1 MALYSASCD
10 ARKKG
15 YCFKI
20 YDAYRP
26 MSAVNHFLR
35 WANDE
40 SDQRTKPLYYPDLNK
55 SDIISGG
62 YISPTSSHTRGSA
75 IDLTLVCADSGEELD
90 MGGPFDFFG
99 ELSHPDYEKITAKQQ
114 EMQSFLTFAALL
126 YFLKHDFRF
135 GIDFAVLAERSEI
148 VCFPIYSV
156 NSLNTKFFASRSFV
170 LVVYRYS
177 FYSHTVKGKEV

>member
-99 ELSHPDYEKITAKQQ
+99 ELSHPDYEKITAKQKKNRLILR
-114 EMQSFLTFAALL
+114 EIMVSNGFKSIRTEWWHFSLKDEPYPDT
-126 YFLKHDFRF
+126 YFDFTVSKSSLK
-135 GIDFAVLAERSEI
+135 
-148 VCFPIYSV
+148 
-156 NSLNTKFFASRSFV
+156 
-170 LVVYRYS
+170 
-177 FYSHTVKGKEV
+177 